1 MSFALFLDVDGVLNT
16 RTTVVGAPS
25 GRTGIDESR
34 VRLLKKALKQFGDA
48 EIVLTSDWKLMRED
62 GDDFSYLVSM
72 LGKFGLSLSGK
83 TTDVWVGRGE
93 GIQSYLAEHP
103 EIDEYVILDD
113 NTFDFAN
120 YNSALNTRCS
130 SCGAE
135 RGAKD
140 KGYFDVRKEQDA
152 RNARNA
158 SGTGTAADGQ
168 KGGQGNRKRG
178 HSFGAW
184 KIVLIGMLVIAAII
198 GLTAIIAM
206 PKKRTVTVRDMTW
219 KTSVDVEKYILCDED
234 DWELPEGATLKT
246 TKQEVHHTEQEYVG
260 EREETY
266 DSYEVIGSH
275 VEYSYEDNGDGTFSE
290 VANDVDDYGYV
301 TRTRSVPVYRD
312 KPIYRTKYYYTIW
325 RWKYDRT
332 ETAEGG
338 GKTPEYPDPQLTD
351 KERLRKKSVEYEV
364 TCEVKDK
371 EKTYKVEK
379 SIYDKLDIG
388 ETYKVRAD
396 SEEIVSIIE

>member
-1 MSFALFLDVDGVLNT
+1 
-16 RTTVVGAPS
+16 
-25 GRTGIDESR
+25 
-34 VRLLKKALKQFGDA
+34 
-48 EIVLTSDWKLMRED
+48 
-62 GDDFSYLVSM
+62 
-72 LGKFGLSLSGK
+72 
-83 TTDVWVGRGE
+83 
-93 GIQSYLAEHP
+93 
-103 EIDEYVILDD
+103 
-113 NTFDFAN
+113 
-120 YNSALNTRCS
+120 
-130 SCGAE
+130 
-135 RGAKD
+135 
-140 KGYFDVRKEQDA
+140 
-152 RNARNA
+152 
-158 SGTGTAADGQ
+158 
-168 KGGQGNRKRG
+168 
-178 HSFGAW
+178 
-184 KIVLIGMLVIAAII
+184 MLVIAAII

-206 PKKRTVTVRDMTW
+206 PKKRTVTVKDMTW
-219 KTSVDVEKYILCDED
+219 KTSVDVEKYLLCDED

-388 ETYKVRAD
+388 ETYKVKAD

>member
-1 MSFALFLDVDGVLNT
+1 MSAEESQTKGK
-16 RTTVVGAPS
+16 GA
-25 GRTGIDESR
+25 
-34 VRLLKKALKQFGDA
+34 
-48 EIVLTSDWKLMRED
+48 DWLCD
-62 GDDFSYLVSM
+62 HCG
-72 LGKFGLSLSGK
+72 
-83 TTDVWVGRGE
+83 
-93 GIQSYLAEHP
+93 
-103 EIDEYVILDD
+103 
-113 NTFDFAN
+113 N

-135 RGAKD
+135 RGAKN

-275 VEYSYEDNGDGTFSE
+275 VEYSYEDNG
-290 VANDVDDYGYV
+290 
-301 TRTRSVPVYRD
+301 
-312 KPIYRTKYYYTIW
+312 
-325 RWKYDRT
+325 
-332 ETAEGG
+332 
-338 GKTPEYPDPQLTD
+338 KTPEYPDPQLTD

>member
-1 MSFALFLDVDGVLNT
+1 MDGVRYLS
-16 RTTVVGAPS
+16 AE
-25 GRTGIDESR
+25 ESR
-34 VRLLKKALKQFGDA
+34 TKGKGA
-48 EIVLTSDWKLMRED
+48 DWLCD
-62 GDDFSYLVSM
+62 HCG
-72 LGKFGLSLSGK
+72 
-83 TTDVWVGRGE
+83 
-93 GIQSYLAEHP
+93 
-103 EIDEYVILDD
+103 
-113 NTFDFAN
+113 N

-135 RGAKD
+135 RDSQD
-140 KGYFDVRKEQDA
+140 KAYFDVRKEQDA
-152 RNARNA
+152 KNARSA
-158 SGTGTAADGQ
+158 SGTGTAA
-168 KGGQGNRKRG
+168 GGQNSGQGVSKRG
-178 HSFGAW
+178 RSFGAW

-198 GLTAIIAM
+198 GLAAIIAM
-206 PKKRTVTVRDMTW
+206 PKKRTVTVKDMSW
-219 KTSVDVEKYILCDED
+219 KTSVDVEKYLLCDED

-312 KPIYRTKYYYTIW
+312 KPIYKTKYYYTIW

-351 KERLRKKSVEYEV
+351 KERLGEKSVEYEV
-364 TCEVKDK
+364 TCEVKNK
-371 EKTYKVEK
+371 EKIYKVKEA
-379 SIYDKLDIG
+379 IYDKLDIG
-388 ETYKVRAD
+388 ETYNVKAD

>member
-1 MSFALFLDVDGVLNT
+1 MPTGYAIIVAITILLLT
-16 RTTVVGAPS
+16 RGAAA
-25 GRTGIDESR
+25 
-34 VRLLKKALKQFGDA
+34 VALKG
-48 EIVLTSDWKLMRED
+48 IHRIRLILM
-62 GDDFSYLVSM
+62 
-72 LGKFGLSLSGK
+72 SGK
-83 TTDVWVGRGE
+83 NRMQRMPRV
-93 GIQSYLAEHP
+93 HP
-103 EIDEYVILDD
+103 EQEQLPEDKTAGRVD
-113 NTFDFAN
+113 
-120 YNSALNTRCS
+120 
-130 SCGAE
+130 AE
-135 RGAKD
+135 RG
-140 KGYFDVRKEQDA
+140 R
-152 RNARNA
+152 
-158 SGTGTAADGQ
+158 
-168 KGGQGNRKRG
+168 
-178 HSFGAW
+178 SFGAW

-198 GLTAIIAM
+198 GLTAIITM
-206 PKKRTVTVRDMTW
+206 PKKRTVTVKDMTW

-290 VANDVDDYGYV
+290 VANNVDDYGYV

-312 KPIYRTKYYYTIW
+312 KPIYKTKYYYTIW
-325 RWKYDRT
+325 RWKYNRT

-351 KERLRKKSVEYEV
+351 KERLGEKSVEYEV
-364 TCEVKDK
+364 TCEVKNK

-388 ETYKVRAD
+388 ETYKVKAD

>member
-1 MSFALFLDVDGVLNT
+1 MSAE
-16 RTTVVGAPS
+16 
-25 GRTGIDESR
+25 ESR
-34 VRLLKKALKQFGDA
+34 TKGKGA
-48 EIVLTSDWKLMRED
+48 DWLCD
-62 GDDFSYLVSM
+62 HCG
-72 LGKFGLSLSGK
+72 
-83 TTDVWVGRGE
+83 
-93 GIQSYLAEHP
+93 
-103 EIDEYVILDD
+103 
-113 NTFDFAN
+113 N

>member
-1 MSFALFLDVDGVLNT
+1 MGKLVMGYWDCPYCSTKHIEGTKRECPSCGKPRGQEVKFYMDGVRYLSAEESQT
-16 RTTVVGAPS
+16 KGKGA
-25 GRTGIDESR
+25 
-34 VRLLKKALKQFGDA
+34 
-48 EIVLTSDWKLMRED
+48 DWLCD
-62 GDDFSYLVSM
+62 HCG
-72 LGKFGLSLSGK
+72 
-83 TTDVWVGRGE
+83 
-93 GIQSYLAEHP
+93 
-103 EIDEYVILDD
+103 
-113 NTFDFAN
+113 N

-158 SGTGTAADGQ
+158 SGTGTVAGGQ
-168 KGGQGNRKRG
+168 NSGQGNRKRG
-178 HSFGAW
+178 HSFGAL
-184 KIVLIGMLVIAAII
+184 KIVLIGMIVIAAII
-198 GLTAIIAM
+198 GLTAIITM
-206 PKKRTVTVRDMTW
+206 PKKRTVTVKDMTW

-312 KPIYRTKYYYTIW
+312 KPIYNTKYYYTIW

-338 GKTPEYPDPQLTD
+338 GKIPEYPDPQLTD
-351 KERLRKKSVEYEV
+351 KERLGEKSVEYEV

-388 ETYKVRAD
+388 ETYKVKAD

>member
-1 MSFALFLDVDGVLNT
+1 
-16 RTTVVGAPS
+16 
-25 GRTGIDESR
+25 
-34 VRLLKKALKQFGDA
+34 
-48 EIVLTSDWKLMRED
+48 
-62 GDDFSYLVSM
+62 
-72 LGKFGLSLSGK
+72 
-83 TTDVWVGRGE
+83 
-93 GIQSYLAEHP
+93 
-103 EIDEYVILDD
+103 
-113 NTFDFAN
+113 
-120 YNSALNTRCS
+120 
-130 SCGAE
+130 
-135 RGAKD
+135 
-140 KGYFDVRKEQDA
+140 
-152 RNARNA
+152 
-158 SGTGTAADGQ
+158 
-168 KGGQGNRKRG
+168 
-178 HSFGAW
+178 
-184 KIVLIGMLVIAAII
+184 MLVIAAII

-206 PKKRTVTVRDMTW
+206 PKKRTVTVKDMSW
-219 KTSVDVEKYILCDED
+219 KTSVDVEKYLLCDED

-312 KPIYRTKYYYTIW
+312 KPIYKTKYYYTIW

-351 KERLRKKSVEYEV
+351 KERLGEKSVEYEV
-364 TCEVKDK
+364 TCEVKNK
-371 EKTYKVEK
+371 EKTYKVK
-379 SIYDKLDIG
+379 DAIYDKLDIG
-388 ETYKVRAD
+388 ETYNVKAD

>member
-1 MSFALFLDVDGVLNT
+1 M
-16 RTTVVGAPS
+16 
-25 GRTGIDESR
+25 DE
-34 VRLLKKALKQFGDA
+34 
-48 EIVLTSDWKLMRED
+48 KLHDR
-62 GDDFSYLVSM
+62 F
-72 LGKFGLSLSGK
+72 
-83 TTDVWVGRGE
+83 
-93 GIQSYLAEHP
+93 
-103 EIDEYVILDD
+103 
-113 NTFDFAN
+113 
-120 YNSALNTRCS
+120 
-130 SCGAE
+130 
-135 RGAKD
+135 
-140 KGYFDVRKEQDA
+140 
-152 RNARNA
+152 
-158 SGTGTAADGQ
+158 GQ
-168 KGGQGNRKRG
+168 KGGQGNLKRG

-351 KERLRKKSVEYEV
+351 KERLGKKSVEYEV

-388 ETYKVRAD
+388 ETYKVKAD